1 MLTAAVFVPLVG
13 ALVLVALRGPSVRGT
28 RPASRGVPE
37 PVLRLI
43 AFATSLVPLVL
54 LIVAWLRFDTGVDG
68 FQLVEAVEWIPTLG
82 VGYILGVDG
91 MSLALAATSALVFT
105 AAIAWPTDT
114 RDRPRQYYAWMLF
127 LEVASLGVFLALD
140 LLLFYVFFDL
150 SLVGMYFLIAEWG
163 HGEPRRAAIKFFLYT
178 LAGSLVMLLAIVAL
192 YLATDPLTFDMRV
205 IIAEQP
211 LAGAGLTAGLVLAG
225 LVFGL
230 AVKTPL
236 VPVHTWLPP
245 AHVNA
250 PAPASAILAGVLLKL
265 GTYGLVR
272 LPLQMLSE
280 TFADFAFALGVLAV
294 VAIVYGALV
303 ALGQGDLKRRIAYT
317 SVNHMGYTV
326 LGIAAAGALLSGEE
340 AARELALTGAVVEMV
355 AHALITGSLFLISG
369 VFYQH
374 AGTYDMDRFGGLAAV
389 APLLTGATVLAAFA
403 SLGLPGLAGFVAE
416 IHIFIGAFSVF
427 PWLVAVALL
436 GVLITAA
443 LFLQMLQR
451 VFLGDG
457 SAGLMDFAD
466 LRPAEAAV
474 LGVLLAF
481 VVAVGVFPR
490 FLLDVVAAASRS
502 ILGN

>member
-1 MLTAAVFVPLVG
+1 MLTAAIFVPLVG
-13 ALVLVALRGPSVRGT
+13 ALVLVA
-28 RPASRGVPE
+28 ARGVRE
-37 PVLRLI
+37 PLLRTG
-43 AFATSLVPLVL
+43 AFVTSLVPLL
-54 LIVAWLRFDTGVDG
+54 LLVVAWYRFDPATAG
-68 FQLVEAVEWIPTLG
+68 FQLVEEAAWIPTLG
-82 VGYILGVDG
+82 VGYIVGVDG
-91 MSLALAATSALVFT
+91 MSLALAVTTALLFA
-105 AAIAWPTDT
+105 AAIAWPVET
-114 RDRPRQYYAWMLF
+114 RGRPRQYYAWLLF
-127 LEVASLGVFLALD
+127 LEVASLGVFCALD

-225 LVFGL
+225 LVIGL

-265 GTYGLVR
+265 GTYGMVR
-272 LPLQMLSE
+272 LPLQMLAE
-280 TFADFAFALGVLAV
+280 AFAEAAFALGVLAV

-303 ALGQGDLKRRIAYT
+303 ALGQNDLKRRIAYT

-340 AARELALTGAVVEMV
+340 AARQLALTGAVVEMV

-369 VFYQH
+369 VFH
-374 AGTYDMDRFGGLAAV
+374 SRAGTYDLDRFGGLAGV
-389 APLLTGATVLAAFA
+389 APLLTGAAVLASFA

-416 IHIFIGAFSVF
+416 VHVFIGSFSVF

-451 VFLGDG
+451 VFLGELR
-457 SAGLMDFAD
+457 AELAD
-466 LRPAEAAV
+466 LRPSEAAV
-474 LGVLLAF
+474 LGALLAG
-481 VVAVGVFPR
+481 VVVIGVFPGW
-490 FLLDVVAAASRS
+490 LLDVVMQSARQ
-502 ILGN
+502 IVGG